1 MPDRTLTAQMSD
13 EALVAEFKRGNTWV
27 FDEIVDRYSS
37 RLYQTSYAL
46 LSDHHDA
53 EEVVQDTFVRAYRA
67 LPNFRG
73 DSSLST
79 WLQRIATN
87 LSRNKYHW
95 NRRRGSEVNQSLSRT
110 QEEQEDGRGDEIA
123 VPDDRHTPDKLLRGE
138 ETEKVLYQ
146 GFDELPDSVRE
157 TMVLRLLRE
166 YSYEEIAEALH
177 CKVGTVKSRIARG
190 RDLLINILKKHE
202 IVG

>member
-1 MPDRTLTAQMSD
+1 MAGKKNIPQRSD
-13 EALVAEFKRGNTWV
+13 EELVADFKAGKVEV
-27 FDEIVDRYSS
+27 FDEIVDRYSA

-95 NRRRGSEVNQSLSRT
+95 NRRRGAEVNQSLSREVSDM
-110 QEEQEDGRGDEIA
+110 EEGRNEEVALPDETR
-123 VPDDRHTPDKLLRGE
+123 VPDRLVGGQ
-138 ETEKVLYQ
+138 ETEEAVYE

-157 TMVLRLLRE
+157 TMVLRHIQE
-166 YSYEEIAEALH
+166 FSYEQIAEALH

-202 IVG
+202 VV